1 MKKVIAF
8 GILFCFVF
16 SMTAQAKDV
25 WQMAE
30 SPKYGEK
37 VGGMLGRGLLNAAT
51 CFVDI
56 PVQTVNGA
64 KESSPEF
71 IGAIG
76 GFAKG
81 TVCTILRATSGVIDV
96 AGSWVPGFNGLPVSR
111 SYDNCLSFPSQ
122 PAATAYVPPT
132 TVYQSTTPA
141 QQSVA
146 PAESRL
152 RYIKK

>member
-1 MKKVIAF
+1 MKKIVTF

-16 SMTAQAKDV
+16 SMTAQAKDI
-25 WQMAE
+25 WEMAE

-64 KESSPEF
+64 KEGDPEF

-81 TVCTILRATSGVIDV
+81 TACTVLRAASGVIDI
-96 AGSWVPGFNGLPVSR
+96 AGSWVPGFNGVPVSR
-111 SYDNCLSFPSQ
+111 NYDNCLSFPSQ
-122 PAATAYVPPT
+122 PQAYVPPT
-132 TVYQSTTPA
+132 TVYQQTAPVSQA
-141 QQSVA
+141 VA

-152 RYIKK
+152 KYVKK